1 MTTRR
6 LLLQRFGRGL
16 SLLPLLG
23 PSALGREAL
32 AGLAAARGE
41 LAADLAIVGGGV
53 GGVAAALAA
62 LRQGLRV
69 VLTEPTDWIGGQLTS
84 QAVPPDEHPWIEQ
97 FGSSLAYRAYRT
109 GVRDYYKKHAPL
121 TVEALSNPFL
131 NPGGGGVSRLCHE
144 PRVGLSVLTDMLAPY
159 ASLGRLV
166 LLLDHEPVRA
176 EVDGDRIRAVT
187 VRNRRTG
194 AEVALT
200 APYFLDATELGDLL
214 PMAGVEHVVGAES
227 QAETGEPHALA
238 QADTGV
244 QQAFTVCFPAE
255 YRDGED
261 HTIDRPEEYDF
272 WREFVPDLS
281 PPWAGKL
288 LDLSYTHPVT
298 LKPNNQGF
306 DPTGKGKGLWL
317 YRRIL
322 DPSIYRPGAYDGG
335 GATLVNWP
343 QNDYLLG
350 PLVAEGQ
357 TAEKAEDHVR
367 RAKQL
372 SLSLMYW
379 LQTECPRP
387 DGGTGWK
394 GLRLRPDLVG
404 TDDGLAK
411 APYIRESRRIKAEF
425 TVTEQHVGLEARRK
439 ELGREDVSAEPFWDS
454 VGVGSYRIDLHPA
467 TGGKNYV
474 DISSLPFQIP
484 LGALLPVRV
493 TNLVA
498 ACKNLG
504 VTHITN
510 GCYRLHP
517 VEWLIGEAAGSV
529 AAHALAINESPK
541 AVRADRKRF
550 ETFQSKLKAQGVDVA
565 WPKATAR

>member
-6 LLLQRFGRGL
+6 AWIRRF
-16 SLLPLLG
+16 SLLPLLAA
-23 PSALGREAL
+23 PLPRRMAL
-32 AGLAAARGE
+32 AGLMAPRGE
-41 LAADLAIVGGGV
+41 LAADVVIVGGGV

-62 LRQGLRV
+62 LREGLRV
-69 VLTEPTDWIGGQLTS
+69 VLTEPTDWIGGQITS
-84 QAVPPDEHPWIEQ
+84 QAVPPDEHPWVEQ
-97 FGSSLAYRAYRT
+97 FGSSLSYRAYRS
-109 GVRDYYKKHAPL
+109 GVREYYKKHAPL
-121 TVEALSNPFL
+121 TVEALADPFL
-131 NPGGGGVSRLCHE
+131 NPGGGSVSRLCHE
-144 PRVGLSVLTDMLAPY
+144 PRVGLSVLVDMLAPY
-159 ASLGRLV
+159 ASLGKLV
-166 LLLDHEPVRA
+166 TLLEHEPVRA
-176 EVDGDRIRAVT
+176 EVQGDQVRAVV

-194 AEVALT
+194 GEATLT

-227 QAETGEPHALA
+227 QAETGEPHAL
-238 QADTGV
+238 DRPEPGV
-244 QQAFTVCFPAE
+244 QQAFTVCFPVE
-255 YRDGED
+255 HRPGED
-261 HTIDRPEEYDF
+261 HTIDKPEEYAF
-272 WREFVPDLS
+272 WRDYAPELS
-281 PPWAGKL
+281 PPWPGKL
-288 LDLSYTHPVT
+288 LDLSYTHPIT

-306 DPTGKGKGLWL
+306 DPVKATGLWR

-335 GATLVNWP
+335 GVTLVNWP

-357 TAEKAEDHVR
+357 TAEQAEAHVR

-372 SLSLMYW
+372 SLSLLYW

-387 DGGTGWK
+387 DGGAGWK
-394 GLRLRPDLVG
+394 GLRLRPDMVG

-425 TVTEQHVGLEARRK
+425 TVTENHVGTEARRK
-439 ELGREDVSAEPFWDS
+439 ALGRDDVDAEPFWDS

-474 DISSLPFQIP
+474 DVSSLPFQIP
-484 LGALLPVRV
+484 LGSLLPIRV
-493 TNLVA
+493 ENLLP

-504 VTHITN
+504 VTHISN

-517 VEWLIGEAAGSV
+517 VEWLIGEAAGALV
-529 AAHALAINESPK
+529 AHALATKQSPK

-550 ETFQSKLKAQGVDVA
+550 EAFQNKLKARGVDVA
-565 WPKATAR
+565 WPKVTPR